1 MRENRSYS
9 SEGGEG
15 FPLPDPY
22 PFSAFS
28 DFPSG

>member
-15 FPLPDPY
+15 FTLPDPY

-28 DFPSG
+28 ESP

>member
-15 FPLPDPY
+15 FTLPDPY
-22 PFSAFS
+22 PCSTFSE
-28 DFPSG
+28 FP